1 MVIPQFI
8 THVKMS
14 NSRRPKYY
22 TSSDRIPKK
31 YHGYSFDTKGR
42 LITPDGEP
50 ILRNARSVNT
60 PRMRKING
68 QEFYSGVTRPAL
80 RVKIVNGIKD
90 SFRPYI
96 QDVPKVKQFPVK
108 ILCELHDLPG
118 RADWDLDNKWIYC
131 KVFQDLLVQEGRLP
145 DDNIKFV
152 SQAAAMEYY
161 PVEDEQDRK
170 LVFHIITDDRNHN
183 SFYG

>member
-1 MVIPQFI
+1 
-8 THVKMS
+8 MS

-118 RADWDLDNKWIYC
+118 RADRDW
-131 KVFQDLLVQEGRLP
+131 ETP
-145 DDNIKFV
+145 
-152 SQAAAMEYY
+152 E
-161 PVEDEQDRK
+161 
-170 LVFHIITDDRNHN
+170 
-183 SFYG
+183 

>member
-1 MVIPQFI
+1 
-8 THVKMS
+8 MS

-22 TSSDRIPKK
+22 LSSERIPKK
-31 YHGYSFDTKGR
+31 YAGYDFDRKGR
-42 LITPDGEP
+42 LITPDGQL

-80 RVKIVNGIKD
+80 RVKIVNAIKD

-96 QDVPKVKQFPVK
+96 QDLPRFKEFP
-108 ILCELHDLPG
+108 IQIECCFYDIPG

-131 KVFQDLLVQEGRLP
+131 KVFQDLLVQEGKLP
-145 DDNIKFV
+145 DDNIKYV
-152 SQAAAMEYY
+152 SKAAAMEFY
-161 PVEDEQDRK
+161 PVESEEERQ
-170 LVFHIITDDRNHN
+170 LVFHIKDDTRLHR
-183 SFYG
+183 SFYTWYK